1 MIQLKNCSHGVKKQ
15 SINRLFIYRIQLTP
29 EYKIH
34 VINID
39 GVARVLTE
47 EISAFLFEMDVLT
60 GMVRFVRTKNIAA
73 PLYQN
78 GIDIIQLMS
87 NI

>member
-1 MIQLKNCSHGVKKQ
+1 MALNNENSLTHL
-15 SINRLFIYRIQLTP
+15 SIYRIQLTP

-60 GMVRFVRTKNIAA
+60 GMVRFDRANNIAA
-73 PLYQN
+73 PLYQTVIEN
-78 GIDIIQLMS
+78 K
-87 NI
+87 